1 MPDSAKMSSDAISS
15 HDVSRRLAN
24 PAQRCRTTIQSDI
37 FARLFRLL
45 IGALAGGS
53 FVAAAQATDITGAG
67 STFAAPLYARWA
79 AEYQKSGGGKVRYHG
94 VGSSDGLK
102 QIIAKEV
109 DFAGSDAPL
118 TDGELTKDG
127 LLQFPTAMGGVVPVV
142 NLPGIKAGELTLS
155 GPLLGDIFLGKI
167 QYWDDPAIAQLN
179 PKIKLPDTPIAVVRR
194 QDGSGTTLI
203 WTHYLA
209 QVSPEWKRKVGE
221 GTSVHWP
228 RGLGGKGNEGVATF
242 VGYLPGA
249 IGYVAWDFTKQN
261 HMTYAAMKNAS
272 SVAVEPGARTFKAAA
287 AGADWFGALNQFLTN
302 QPGKDAWPIIGATY
316 VLLHTT
322 QDQPDHGEEALKF
335 FDWAFK
341 NGAQAAEDLDYIAL
355 PDSVATEIR
364 LRWRTGVSADPSLKP
379 VAGQ

>member
-1 MPDSAKMSSDAISS
+1 MRPFLLSIGA
-15 HDVSRRLAN
+15 VVGG
-24 PAQRCRTTIQSDI
+24 
-37 FARLFRLL
+37 LL
-45 IGALAGGS
+45 I
-53 FVAAAQATDITGAG
+53 VAAHAAEITGAG
-67 STFAAPLYARWA
+67 STFAAPLYSRWA
-79 AEYQKSGGGKVRYHG
+79 AEYQKAGGGKVLYHS

-102 QIIAKEV
+102 QILAKQV

-118 TDGELTKDG
+118 TDDELTKNG
-127 LLQFPTAMGGVVPVV
+127 LLQFPTAVGGVVPVV

-155 GPLLGDIFLGKI
+155 GPLLGDIFLGKV
-167 QYWDDPAIAQLN
+167 QYLDDPAIAQLN

-209 QVSPEWKRKVGE
+209 QVSPEWKLKVGE
-221 GTSVHWP
+221 GTSVRWP
-228 RGLGGKGNEGVATF
+228 RGLGGKGNEGVATY

-261 HMTYAAMKNAS
+261 HMTYVAMKNAS
-272 SVAVEPGARTFKAAA
+272 SAAVEPSARTFKAAITD
-287 AGADWFGALNQFLTN
+287 ADWSGTHNQFLTN

-316 VLLHTT
+316 VLLRMTPG
-322 QDQPDHGEEALKF
+322 QSDQSEETLKF

-341 NGAQAAEDLDYIAL
+341 SGGQAAEDLDYISL
-355 PDSVATEIR
+355 PASVETEIR
-364 LRWRTGVSADPSLKP
+364 SQWRTGMSATSAHKS